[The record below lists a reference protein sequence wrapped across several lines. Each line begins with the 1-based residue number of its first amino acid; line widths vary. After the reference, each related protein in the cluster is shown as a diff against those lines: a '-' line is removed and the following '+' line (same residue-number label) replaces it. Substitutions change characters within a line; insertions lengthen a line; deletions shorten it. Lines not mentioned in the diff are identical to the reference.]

1 MYESGGEFV
10 QPRTSKVMNI
20 TRRNVLGG
28 LLNRDSLLAC
38 MGSVRWRAGHQ
49 GRYSLGCLV
58 CSIGCLMV
66 CTEIS

>member
-1 MYESGGEFV
+1 MYELGGGLLNCES
-10 QPRTSKVMNI
+10 PKVMNI
-20 TRRNVLGG
+20 TRRNVLVG